1 MRQYVSLSSHCSCMS
16 SMNHHIESH
25 LDEKKVVTF
34 RRRHVAKCMQ
44 GNEKNQHI
52 PNEGSTN
59 YLVLKL

>member
-1 MRQYVSLSSHCSCMS
+1 MS

-44 GNEKNQHI
+44 GNNEKNLHQRDI
-52 PNEGSTN
+52 PDEGSRD